1 MLGKWGFRWGFWVF
15 GPPLTFLFLSRGTW
29 EPFVGVVFLWLRNW
43 TLASDCHHQFGL
55 EHLRLWA
62 PCSGEIKLFTMLCK
76 LIKSSFTP
84 VYRAGDELVIR
95 SLQVEHKSLSLATF
109 AYPVNYVCL
118 VFTCVEEAQSW
129 TDGAPKFFLG
139 HTLQKGRNWEK
150 QVGKAVPGK
159 QAQTDFME
167 LYETMYVCVCGGRGR
182 AAWGLRFATCWH
194 SNEQS
199 SLLVYIS
206 KYLQFCIHGGKG
218 SHHFSVIVWVIKVG
232 QYIESVL

>member
-29 EPFVGVVFLWLRNW
+29 EPFVGVVFFWLRNW

-95 SLQVEHKSLSLATF
+95 SLQVEHKSLSLAAF
-109 AYPVNYVCL
+109 AYPVNYVRL

-139 HTLQKGRNWEK
+139 HTLQKGRHWEK
-150 QVGKAVPGK
+150 QAGKAVPGK

-167 LYETMYVCVCGGRGR
+167 LYETVYVCVGGVGG
-182 AAWGLRFATCWH
+182 AELLEVLDLQHVGMVM
-194 SNEQS
+194 SN
-199 SLLVYIS
+199 LVYIS
-206 KYLQFCIHGGKG
+206 TCLQFCIHSGKG
-218 SHHFSVIVWVIKVG
+218 SHHFSAIVWVIKVG
-232 QYIESVL
+232 QYIESVP